1 MLKILIALAI
11 SPRSLK
17 NPKILNTVMYVP
29 GFVKPLMEITV
40 NMPVPTR

>member
-17 NPKILNTVMYVP
+17 NQKILNTVMYAP
-29 GFVKPLMEITV
+29 GFVKPLMEIKV